1 MAAGGCPGELWDSTF
16 SFWGRLGQAWRL
28 PNSAA
33 QGWGGWIPTAARQLA
48 GFIADFGLILF
59 CIILFYFP
67 CSFLQV
73 HPICCHVQ
81 RLAPRPPVRDEVAV
95 GSPAPPGH
103 DAPTGRMPPTWP
115 LTTSCPLNPFNPPNQ
130 PSPHL
135 ELTLR
140 LKTRS
145 QLVAQDPIAARGGSL
160 KAAVAP
166 FPPPA
171 GHIWGFSPRQ
181 RGGRF
186 PDRPGTP
193 SAGGAGGETKDRA
206 AAVLVVVW
214 RPPAPLRSAPVPAAA
229 AALTLLFTSTALHSR

>member
-33 QGWGGWIPTAARQLA
+33 QGWGGWIPTAARQFA
-48 GFIADFGLILF
+48 GFIADFGFILF
-59 CIILFYFP
+59 DIILFYFP

-73 HPICCHVQ
+73 HPMCRRVQ
-81 RLAPRPPVRDEVAV
+81 RLALRPLVRDEVAV

-103 DAPTGRMPPTWP
+103 DALAWP
-115 LTTSCPLNPFNPPNQ
+115 LTTSLPLNPFNPPK
-130 PSPHL
+130 PALPTPRAHPP
-135 ELTLR
+135 
-140 LKTRS
+140 LKNS
-145 QLVAQDPIAARGGSL
+145 LPARGTGPHCHPWGLPRSCRR
-160 KAAVAP
+160 P

-171 GHIWGFSPRQ
+171 GHIWGFSPKQ

-206 AAVLVVVW
+206 AAVVW
-214 RPPAPLRSAPVPAAA
+214 RPPAPRRAAPLRSPLPPP
-229 AALTLLFTSTALHSR
+229 LTLLFTSTALHSR

>member
-33 QGWGGWIPTAARQLA
+33 QGWGGWIPTAARQFA
-48 GFIADFGLILF
+48 GFIADFGFILF

-103 DAPTGRMPPTWP
+103 DAPTGRLPPTWP
-115 LTTSCPLNPFNPPNQ
+115 LTTSFPLNPFNPPKPALPTPGAHPPLKNSLPARGTGPHCRPWGLPKSCSRPLSP
-130 PSPHL
+130 PSRPHL
-135 ELTLR
+135 GFFPE
-140 LKTRS
+140 
-145 QLVAQDPIAARGGSL
+145 AARGALS
-160 KAAVAP
+160 
-166 FPPPA
+166 
-171 GHIWGFSPRQ
+171 
-181 RGGRF
+181 
-186 PDRPGTP
+186 
-193 SAGGAGGETKDRA
+193 
-206 AAVLVVVW
+206 
-214 RPPAPLRSAPVPAAA
+214 RPPGHAERWGCG
-229 AALTLLFTSTALHSR
+229 R